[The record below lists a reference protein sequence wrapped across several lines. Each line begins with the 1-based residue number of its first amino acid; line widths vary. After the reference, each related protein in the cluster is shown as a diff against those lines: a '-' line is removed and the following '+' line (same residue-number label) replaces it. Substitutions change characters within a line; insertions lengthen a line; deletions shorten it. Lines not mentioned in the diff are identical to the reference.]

1 MGVTILII
9 EGDNMLQRHLA
20 RHFKILNWRLFN
32 AMQPKDI
39 KRMFKKLAIDVV
51 LICLNDLK
59 KEGLV
64 LIKRIK
70 KMCPSVQ
77 VITVNSPDQ
86 IFLSI
91 EGMKLGVFDDFL
103 MPLDLDSLILRI
115 RDACQA
121 KKTAE
126 AIKPSLL
133 RRCQNLM
140 VGASF
145 VEACEAETAKEMLGK
160 EPNAE
165 EPKKISQPKQ

>member
-9 EGDNMLQRHLA
+9 EGDNMLQEHLS
-20 RHFKILNWRLFN
+20 RHFKIHNWHLFN

-39 KRMFKKLAIDVV
+39 KRIFKKLSIDVV
-51 LICLNDLK
+51 LLCLNDLK

-64 LIKRIK
+64 LIKMIK

-103 MPLDLDSLILRI
+103 MPLDLDSLVLRI

-121 KKTAE
+121 KKIAE
-126 AIKPSLL
+126 GIKPSLL
-133 RRCQNLM
+133 LRCQNLM
-140 VGASF
+140 VAAS
-145 VEACEAETAKEMLGK
+145 VEEAGKAEIAKDMLGK
-160 EPNAE
+160 RPNAK
-165 EPKKISQPKQ
+165 EPQKTSQPKK